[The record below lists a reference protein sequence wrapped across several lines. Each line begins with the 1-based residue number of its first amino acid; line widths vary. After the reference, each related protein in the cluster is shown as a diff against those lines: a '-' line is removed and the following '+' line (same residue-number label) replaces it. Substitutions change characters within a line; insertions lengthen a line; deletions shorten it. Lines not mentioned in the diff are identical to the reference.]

1 MILLYFVIYHV
12 YIYSVPYGFF
22 DVALIPWS
30 LLMLH
35 TMLFTIIALEL
46 PSSARGAVSLE
57 SPREVYAKLSW
68 PTWSSA
74 IPEEWT
80 LFFPLNSRYI
90 PIHDRSDENGEL
102 ERGGREPGELE
113 GREGLRI

>member
-1 MILLYFVIYHV
+1 
-12 YIYSVPYGFF
+12 
-22 DVALIPWS
+22 
-30 LLMLH
+30 MLH
-35 TMLFTIIALEL
+35 TMLFTVIALEL

-74 IPEEWT
+74 IPDEWT

-90 PIHDRSDENGEL
+90 PIHDRQVENEEGEIPMGFD
-102 ERGGREPGELE
+102 R
-113 GREGLRI
+113 GREGIQEEEGRP

>member
-1 MILLYFVIYHV
+1 
-12 YIYSVPYGFF
+12 
-22 DVALIPWS
+22 
-30 LLMLH
+30 MLH
-35 TMLFTIIALEL
+35 TMLFTIIVLEL

-90 PIHDRSDENGEL
+90 PIHDRREENGDL
-102 ERGGREPGELE
+102 ERGVEENGELE
-113 GREGLRI
+113 GREDLRI